1 MLSAV
6 TFSGEKGRGRK
17 REAGKEAGNE
27 EEREGRSA
35 AGRNGKEVCDPEY
48 GRERARCPGD

>member
-35 AGRNGKEVCDPEY
+35 AGRNGQEVCDPEY